1 MTHPTDI
8 HASSAL
14 PRRRTRLA
22 VSERQLAVARHLVL
36 MGFALVVLFPFFWI
50 VSAAFKTQIDL
61 LVGKV
66 FFTPHLDGFLD
77 VMFDKTSDFARN
89 FANSM
94 VIGLIST
101 FLVLI
106 VSTLAAFSLYRL
118 QWPAWVLHSILGWS
132 VIFHLV
138 PPITLAGAWFS
149 MFRSV
154 GLDNSYAGIIL
165 AHTTLHL
172 PMALWMMGVFVRDVP
187 KELVEAAQI
196 DGAKVPDIL
205 WHVVL
210 PIVRPGL
217 AATGILTFIFSWNE
231 FPVALVL
238 SQRQTATVPLGIG
251 KYAQENTIAFTEMAA
266 ASTLSIIPAFLLL
279 LFAQRFIVRG
289 LTSGAVK

>member
-1 MTHPTDI
+1 MTH
-8 HASSAL
+8 ASDTL
-14 PRRRTRLA
+14 HTPEIRPRRRYA
-22 VSERQLAVARHLVL
+22 ASERQVTVLRHLVL
-36 MGFALVVLFPFFWI
+36 ISFALVVLFPFFWI

-61 LVGKV
+61 LMGRVL
-66 FFTPHLDGFLD
+66 FTPNLDGFLS
-77 VMFDKTSDFARN
+77 VVTDKTSDFVRN
-89 FANSM
+89 FGNSM
-94 VIGLIST
+94 IIGLIST
-101 FLVLI
+101 FLVLVI
-106 VSTLAAFSLYRL
+106 ATLAAFSLYRL
-118 QWPAWVLHSILGWS
+118 QWPGWVLHLLLGWS
-132 VIFHLV
+132 VIFHMV
-138 PPITLAGAWFS
+138 PPITLAGAWYS

-154 GLDNSYAGIIL
+154 GLDNSYTGIIL

-196 DGAKVPDIL
+196 DGAKVPRIL
-205 WHVVL
+205 WHVIL

-231 FPVALVL
+231 FPVVLVL

-266 ASTLSIIPAFLLL
+266 ASTLSILPAFLLL

>member
-1 MTHPTDI
+1 MIGATE
-8 HASSAL
+8 
-14 PRRRTRLA
+14 RR
-22 VSERQLAVARHLVL
+22 VAIGRHIVL
-36 MGFALVVLFPFFWI
+36 IGFALIVLFPFFWI

-61 LVGKV
+61 LMGKL
-66 FFTPHLDGFLD
+66 FFEPNLQGF
-77 VMFDKTSDFARN
+77 VNVIFDKTSDFGRN
-89 FANSM
+89 FSNSM
-94 VIGLIST
+94 IIGLVST
-101 FLVLI
+101 FLVLT
-106 VSTLAAFSLYRL
+106 VATLAAFSLYRL
-118 QWPAWVLHSILGWS
+118 QWPGWVLHSLLGWS
-132 VIFHLV
+132 VVFHMV
-138 PPITLAGAWFS
+138 PPITLAGAWYT
-149 MFRSV
+149 MFRAV
-154 GLDNSYAGIIL
+154 GLGNTYTGIIL

-196 DGAKVPDIL
+196 DGAKIPQIL
-205 WHVVL
+205 WYVVL

-231 FPVALVL
+231 FPVVLVL

-266 ASTLSIIPAFLLL
+266 ASTLSILPAFFLL

>member
-1 MTHPTDI
+1 MIGATE
-8 HASSAL
+8 
-14 PRRRTRLA
+14 RR
-22 VSERQLAVARHLVL
+22 VAIGRHIVL
-36 MGFALVVLFPFFWI
+36 IGFALIVLFPFFWI

-61 LVGKV
+61 LMGKV
-66 FFTPHLDGFLD
+66 FFEPNLQGF
-77 VMFDKTSDFARN
+77 VNVIFDKTSDFVRN
-89 FANSM
+89 FSNSM
-94 VIGLIST
+94 IIGLVST
-101 FLVLI
+101 FLVLT
-106 VSTLAAFSLYRL
+106 VATLAAFSLYRL
-118 QWPAWVLHSILGWS
+118 QWPGWVLHSLLGWS
-132 VIFHLV
+132 VVFHMV
-138 PPITLAGAWFS
+138 PPITLAGAWYT
-149 MFRSV
+149 MFRAV
-154 GLDNSYAGIIL
+154 GLENTYTGIIL

-196 DGAKVPDIL
+196 DGAKIPQIL
-205 WHVVL
+205 WYVVL

-231 FPVALVL
+231 FPVVLVL

-266 ASTLSIIPAFLLL
+266 ASTLSILPAFFLL